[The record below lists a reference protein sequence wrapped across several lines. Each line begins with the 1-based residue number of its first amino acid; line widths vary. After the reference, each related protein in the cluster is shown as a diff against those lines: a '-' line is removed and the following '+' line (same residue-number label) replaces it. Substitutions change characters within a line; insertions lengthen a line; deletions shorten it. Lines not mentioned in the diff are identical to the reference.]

1 MVVVLGVDRAGEET
15 TGTGG
20 TDSTRIGLAMASQAP
35 SHTHTLTIHH
45 HRQGGTGVVGVVPG
59 SRDIGDVTT
68 GIAMKDTEEET
79 VGDTVVGTGDMN
91 TKIVVIVLKYEIC
104 QKNVWLYRKWQILME
119 SLVSAGTKNA
129 NFTFPFFF

>member
-1 MVVVLGVDRAGEET
+1 M
-15 TGTGG
+15 
-20 TDSTRIGLAMASQAP
+20 
-35 SHTHTLTIHH
+35 
-45 HRQGGTGVVGVVPG
+45 
-59 SRDIGDVTT
+59 TT

-129 NFTFPFFF
+129 NFTFPFFFDKNLVISEDFLLSINKLAYNYVK